1 VTSERPAGRH
11 GRLSQPSLF
20 DAAPEPLAPEPAAPP
35 PVPPPLDADGQAR
48 VFAADPRNNVVLE
61 ASAGTGKTSVLV
73 ARYLNLL
80 RSGIDPGNILAITF
94 TRKAAAEMRERI
106 VRELRQAAEQS
117 ALDRRRWLELRDRLS
132 EIAIST
138 IDAFCLSLLREF
150 PLEAD
155 VDPAFD
161 LADETEVPRLVGS
174 SLDRTMRILVNMARS
189 DGDVALVLAQLGISR
204 TREGLAT
211 LLDRRLVAWDALN
224 RFLVRG
230 PRDLTSAGICAA
242 ATEALQRA
250 LATVPGG
257 LARFIADGPTGHP
270 RYALFVR
277 DARRLGDLRDA
288 PDRTIRA
295 VLERVSGHFLTNE
308 GKARKGSTIYPYNAT
323 HYPSRDAMKRHRDA
337 VMQTAPFVEAAMFAF
352 NRDLNVVL
360 ARGVRRMFGIALE
373 QYRRALEER
382 SVLDFSDVLAKA
394 VELLRKMDEFS
405 QSRFRLESRYHHVL
419 VDEFQDTSRAQ
430 WELVSLLVQAWGEG
444 LGVATSPSIFIVGDR
459 KQSIYRFRDA
469 EVGVLEQAAGF
480 IDGLRPGGGARRSIA
495 RSFRAVP
502 ELLHFVNDLF
512 GEMSQPAGTPGE
524 FTYDE
529 RDRFPV
535 TEPPA
540 GGTSCEPVL
549 GLAVAETVEE
559 CAAAV
564 AGEVETILR
573 AGTIR
578 DKTTGTAR
586 RARPGDIGI
595 LFRSRSSHREFE
607 HELNLRGIPT
617 YVYKGLGFFDA
628 DEIKDVVA
636 LIRYLADPSSSLRAA
651 AFMRS
656 RFVRLSDIAVTRL
669 APGLAAALIDEPTG
683 PEGPVATSTDA
694 TSIVSGP
701 GRPVSAVGPGSSGPG
716 RPVSAAGPGSL
727 DPGRLLDDE
736 DRRVL
741 DHTRRAVTGWLAMA
755 DRIPPAE
762 LLDRILDET
771 GYAFELRGPRRRQAW
786 ENLKKIRSLV
796 RRIQNSGYATLPRVA
811 EHLMS
816 LTGGDES
823 NAVIEALDSV
833 NLMTVHAAKGLEF
846 PIVFVVNLAKGATG
860 PPKPVRV
867 SVDIH
872 EEPSVS
878 IGPFISDTDE
888 AERERER
895 HETRRLLYV
904 GVTRARD
911 RLYLSSTLKEGVF
924 VPGRGSLAEV
934 LPDSLRRLIGGAA
947 STFPEVDT
955 VGWTG
960 VSGRAYSWRLCRPN
974 LIAGSSAGVGAST
987 VVENDVS
994 SSLDDF
1000 AAPAA
1005 ASARA
1010 RISAGEVIAGGPQ
1023 EMTALDGGSVSDRLF
1038 GIIVH
1043 RMFEHAESL
1052 AAADPSQAAALCR
1065 RLLRE
1070 EELLALEDPDAF
1082 SADAARIWVHAHTR
1096 ADVRDALRGRARF
1109 YEVPFSLAE
1118 TTGIV
1123 RGTIDCLVQKDDG
1136 LLVLELKTGRA
1147 LSVHQQQLDLYV
1159 RAASQLHGDE
1169 VPVSGLLLYL

>member
-1 VTSERPAGRH
+1 M
-11 GRLSQPSLF
+11 
-20 DAAPEPLAPEPAAPP
+20 
-35 PVPPPLDADGQAR
+35 
-48 VFAADPRNNVVLE
+48 FAADPRNNVVLE

-80 RSGIDPGNILAITF
+80 RTGIDPANILAITF

-106 VRELRQAAEQS
+106 VRELRLAADRSEV
-117 ALDRRRWLELRDRLS
+117 DRRRWLELRDRLS

-138 IDAFCLSLLREF
+138 IDAFCLSLLHEF

-161 LADETEVPRLVGS
+161 LADETEVPRLISS
-174 SLDRTMRILVNMARS
+174 SLDRTMRILVSLARN

-211 LLDRRLVAWDALN
+211 LLDRRLVAWDALE

-242 ATEALQRA
+242 ATDALRRV
-250 LATVPGG
+250 LHTIPGG
-257 LARFIADGPTGHP
+257 FERFIADGPSGHP

-277 DARRLGDLRDA
+277 DARRLGELGGA
-288 PDRTIRA
+288 PDRMIRA

-323 HYPSRDAMKRHRDA
+323 HYPARDAMKRHRDA
-337 VMQTAPFVEAAMFAF
+337 VMQAAPLVEMAMFAF

-360 ARGVRRMFGIALE
+360 ARGVRRMLAVALD
-373 QYRRALEER
+373 QYRRALDER
-382 SVLDFSDVLAKA
+382 SVLDFSDVLQKA

-444 LGVATSPSIFIVGDR
+444 LGVAASPSIFVVGDR

-480 IDGLRPGGGARRSIA
+480 IDGLRPGGRARRSIA

-502 ELLHFVNDLF
+502 ELLQFVNDLF
-512 GEMSQPAGTPGE
+512 AEMSQATGAPGE
-524 FTYDE
+524 FTYEE

-535 TEPPA
+535 TEAPA
-540 GGTSCEPVL
+540 EGGMQAPVL
-549 GLAVAETVEE
+549 GLAVADTPEE

-564 AGEVETILR
+564 ADEIEGILR
-573 AGTIR
+573 TGMVR
-578 DKTTGTAR
+578 DKATGTAR
-586 RARPGDIGI
+586 RARAGDIGI

-656 RFVRLSDIAVTRL
+656 RFVRLSDLALVRL
-669 APGLAAALIDEPTG
+669 APGLAAALIEEAG
-683 PEGPVATSTDA
+683 
-694 TSIVSGP
+694 SG
-701 GRPVSAVGPGSSGPG
+701 GPGSG
-716 RPVSAAGPGSL
+716 RPGSGRPGSGRPGSGRP
-727 DPGRLLDDE
+727 DSRTPDSRIPDSGRLLDDE
-736 DRRVL
+736 DRQVL
-741 DHTRRAVTGWLAMA
+741 DQTRRSVKRWLALA

-771 GYAFELRGPRRRQAW
+771 GYAFELGGARRRQAW
-786 ENLKKIRSLV
+786 ENLKKIRALV
-796 RRIQNSGYATLPRVA
+796 RRIQNSGYVTLPRVA
-811 EHLMS
+811 EHLLS

-846 PIVFVVNLAKGATG
+846 PIVFVVNLAKGASG

-867 SVDIH
+867 SVDTH

-878 IGPFISDTDE
+878 VGPFISDTDE

-904 GVTRARD
+904 AVTRARD
-911 RLYLSSTLKEGVF
+911 RLYLSSTLKDGAF

-934 LPDSLRRLIGGAA
+934 LPDSFKTLIGGAA
-947 STFPEVDT
+947 TTFPEVDT

-960 VSGRAYSWRLCRPN
+960 VSGRAYSWRLCRRDMKTSPEKE
-974 LIAGSSAGVGAST
+974 LPQAAGLPPETPVARDDFEAP
-987 VVENDVS
+987 VS
-994 SSLDDF
+994 SQPL
-1000 AAPAA
+1000 
-1005 ASARA
+1005 A
-1010 RISAGEVIAGGPQ
+1010 RISAGALIPDDGDDLSTAGDGP
-1023 EMTALDGGSVSDRLF
+1023 MSDRLL
-1038 GIIVH
+1038 GIVIH
-1043 RMFEHAESL
+1043 RMFEHADSF
-1052 AAADPSQAAALCR
+1052 AAADPVQAAGLCR

-1070 EELLALEDPDAF
+1070 EELIALDDPEAF
-1082 SADAARIWVHAHTR
+1082 AADPARIWVRAHAR
-1096 ADVRDALRGRARF
+1096 ADVQEALGGQARF
-1109 YEVPFSLAE
+1109 YEVPFSLRD
-1118 TTGIV
+1118 TCGIV
-1123 RGTIDCLVQKDDG
+1123 RGTIDCLVEKDDG
-1136 LLVLELKTGRA
+1136 VVVLELKTGRA
-1147 LSVHQQQLDLYV
+1147 RSGHRLQLELYV
-1159 RAASQLHGDE
+1159 RAARQLLGNS

>member
-1 VTSERPAGRH
+1 VTSERPAGRT

-20 DAAPEPLAPEPAAPP
+20 DVAPEAPVPETAAPP
-35 PVPPPLDADGQAR
+35 PVPPPLDADGEAR
-48 VFAADPRNNVVLE
+48 GFAADPRNNVVLE

-80 RSGIDPGNILAITF
+80 RSGIDPANILAITF

-106 VRELRQAAEQS
+106 VRELRHAAEQS

-161 LADETEVPRLVGS
+161 LADQTEVPRLIAS
-174 SLDRTMRILVNMARS
+174 SLDRTMRILVNVARG

-211 LLDRRLVAWDALN
+211 LLDRRLVAWAALD

-230 PRDLTSAGICAA
+230 PRDLTSAGICAG

-295 VLERVSGHFLTNE
+295 VLERVSGHFLTND

-323 HYPSRDAMKRHRDA
+323 HYPSRDAMRRHRDA
-337 VMQTAPFVEAAMFAF
+337 VMQTASVVEAAMFGF

-360 ARGVRRMFGIALE
+360 ARGVRRMFGIAVD
-373 QYRRALEER
+373 QYRRALDER
-382 SVLDFSDVLAKA
+382 SVLDFSDVLEKA

-430 WELVSLLVQAWGEG
+430 WELVSLLVQAWREG

-469 EVGVLEQAAGF
+469 EVGVLEHAAAF
-480 IDGLRPGGGARRSIA
+480 IDGLRPGGRARRSIA

-524 FTYDE
+524 FTYAE

-540 GGTSCEPVL
+540 GGTSREPVL

-564 AGEVETILR
+564 ADEVETILR
-573 AGTIR
+573 TGTVR
-578 DKTTGTAR
+578 DKTTGAAR

-656 RFVRLSDIAVTRL
+656 RLVRLSDIAVTRL
-669 APGLAAALIDEPTG
+669 APGLAAALIHEP
-683 PEGPVATSTDA
+683 
-694 TSIVSGP
+694 SG
-701 GRPVSAVGPGSSGPG
+701 SE
-716 RPVSAAGPGSL
+716 
-727 DPGRLLDDE
+727 DPDPALDDE

-741 DHTRRAVTGWLAMA
+741 DHTRRAVKRWLAIA

-762 LLDRILDET
+762 LLDRILDESA
-771 GYAFELRGPRRRQAW
+771 YAFELRGPRRRQAW
-786 ENLKKIRSLV
+786 ENLKKVRGLV
-796 RRIQNSGYATLPRVA
+796 RRIQNRGYATLPRVA

-878 IGPFISDTDE
+878 VGPFISDTDE

-904 GVTRARD
+904 AVTRARD
-911 RLYLSSTLKEGVF
+911 RLYLSSTLKDGVF

-934 LPDSLRRLIGGAA
+934 LPDSFRTVIGGAA
-947 STFPEVDT
+947 STFPEVVT

-960 VSGRAYSWRLCRPN
+960 VSGRAYSWRLCRPDVSPGMAAD
-974 LIAGSSAGVGAST
+974 AGTST
-987 VVENDVS
+987 VVREEVPGS
-994 SSLDDF
+994 FDDF
-1000 AAPAA
+1000 GAPAA
-1005 ASARA
+1005 ASSRT
-1010 RISAGEVIAGGPQ
+1010 RISAGEVIAEGPH
-1023 EMTALDGGSVSDRLF
+1023 EMTALDRGSQSDRLL

-1043 RMFEHAESL
+1043 RLFEHAESL
-1052 AAADPSQAAALCR
+1052 ASADPSHAAALCR

-1070 EELLALEDPDAF
+1070 EELPALEDPDAF
-1082 SADAARIWVHAHTR
+1082 AADAARVWVHAHTR
-1096 ADVRDALRGRARF
+1096 ADVREALSGRARF

-1118 TTGIV
+1118 TAGIV

-1147 LSVHQQQLDLYV
+1147 RSVHQRQLDLYV
-1159 RAASQLHGDE
+1159 RAARGLHGDE
-1169 VPVSGLLLYL
+1169 VPISGLLLYL

>member
-1 VTSERPAGRH
+1 VTSERPDGRP

-20 DAAPEPLAPEPAAPP
+20 DVAPEAPAPETAVPA
-35 PVPPPLDADGQAR
+35 PVPPPVDADAETR

-80 RSGIDPGNILAITF
+80 RSGIDPANILAITF

-106 VRELRQAAEQS
+106 VRELRLAGEQS
-117 ALDRRRWLELRDRLS
+117 AIDRRRWLELRDRLS
-132 EIAIST
+132 EIGIST

-161 LADETEVPRLVGS
+161 LADETEIPRLIAA

-211 LLDRRLVAWDALN
+211 LLDRRLVASDALD

-230 PRDLTSAGICAA
+230 PRDLTSAGICAGS
-242 ATEALQRA
+242 TEALQHA
-250 LATVPGG
+250 LAAVPGG
-257 LARFIADGPTGHP
+257 LARFIADGPTRHP

-337 VMQTAPFVEAAMFAF
+337 VMQTAPSVEAAMFAF

-373 QYRRALEER
+373 QYRRALGER
-382 SVLDFSDVLAKA
+382 AVLDFSDVLQKA

-480 IDGLRPGGGARRSIA
+480 IDGLRPGGRARRSIA

-512 GEMSQPAGTPGE
+512 GEMSEPAGTPGE
-524 FTYDE
+524 FTYDD

-535 TEPPA
+535 IEPLA
-540 GGTSCEPVL
+540 DGASHEPVL
-549 GLAVAETVEE
+549 GLGVAETVEE

-564 AGEVETILR
+564 AAEVETILR
-573 AGTIR
+573 SGTVR

-586 RARPGDIGI
+586 RARAGDIGI

-669 APGLAAALIDEPTG
+669 APGLAAALIHDP
-683 PEGPVATSTDA
+683 
-694 TSIVSGP
+694 
-701 GRPVSAVGPGSSGPG
+701 PGSE
-716 RPVSAAGPGSL
+716 
-727 DPGRLLDDE
+727 DPGRSLDDE
-736 DRRVL
+736 DQRVL
-741 DHTRRAVTGWLAMA
+741 DHTRHAVKEWLAMA

-786 ENLKKIRSLV
+786 ENLKKVRALV
-796 RRIQNSGYATLPRVA
+796 RRIQNRGYATLPRVA

-878 IGPFISDTDE
+878 VGPFISDTDE

-904 GVTRARD
+904 AVTRARD
-911 RLYLSSTLKEGVF
+911 RLYLSCTLKDGIF

-934 LPDSLRRLIGGAA
+934 LPDSFRTLIGGAS

-955 VGWTG
+955 LGWTG
-960 VSGRAYSWRLCRPN
+960 VSGRAYSWRLCRPDVG
-974 LIAGSSAGVGAST
+974 AGAPPDGGAST
-987 VVENDVS
+987 GGREEAF

-1000 AAPAA
+1000 GAPAA
-1005 ASARA
+1005 AAPRA
-1010 RISAGEVIAGGPQ
+1010 RISAGEVIAEGPH
-1023 EMTALDGGSVSDRLF
+1023 EVTALDRGSASDRLL
-1038 GIIVH
+1038 GIVVH
-1043 RMFEHAESL
+1043 RMFEHGESL
-1052 AAADPSQAAALCR
+1052 AATDPSQAAGLCR

-1082 SADAARIWVHAHTR
+1082 AADAARVWVHARAR
-1096 ADVRDALRGRARF
+1096 ADVRDALSGRARF
-1109 YEVPFSLAE
+1109 YEVPFSLAD
-1118 TTGIV
+1118 TIGIV

-1147 LSVHQQQLDLYV
+1147 LSLHQRQLDLYV
-1159 RAASQLHGDE
+1159 RAARELHGDE